1 LRHHQAG
8 NAAHRGK
15 KQALGE
21 QLTDQPYAPSAK
33 CGAQRE
39 FAATTNTARQ
49 QEIGHVHASDDQNK

>member
-1 LRHHQAG
+1 
-8 NAAHRGK
+8 
-15 KQALGE
+15 
-21 QLTDQPYAPSAK
+21 LTDQPYTPSAK